1 MIGVWKDLGDDHLW
15 QFQWRSDCI
24 EGIKLDLVTPKWLA
38 QTWRSHSLS
47 SKGLVTVDLIDHHL
61 CWLKTYAVE
70 ENLLVMSPN
79 KHAEDA
85 CVVALGGHASVGPPT
100 TLVAFTNPPSTHRSK
115 AGYHSAHVCP
125 HVEADYLAP

>member
-85 CVVALGGHASVGPPT
+85 CVVALGGHASVGPPPPYHPSRLHVPPNNLDDQRQGT
-100 TLVAFTNPPSTHRSK
+100 TLSMF
-115 AGYHSAHVCP
+115 AGM
-125 HVEADYLAP
+125 